1 MFFSAT
7 KHHIVFT
14 FPGILCKWIFPD
26 RSVAIE
32 NWCDATA
39 ATRTRPCSIWP
50 YASEL
55 AVRLFVLLLLLSPV
69 KCQTFCY
76 FPNDCRQFLI
86 VHWARGSTWGGSM
99 AGTQSANTFF
109 EMIYMCPFGKI
120 CLEFEWLLLKN
131 SQTRPPPIQW
141 TSDHVLALCC
151 CFRESLKLFIVFN
164 TKKCEIQRSKYHFIV
179 CNERVWGSIGLR
191 QCISMLPDVVIRV

>member
-86 VHWARGSTWGGSM
+86 VHWARGSTWGGGEYGWHAECEYIFRNDLYVPVRQNLFRIRMTSLEKQPN
-99 AGTQSANTFF
+99 TSSAHPMN
-109 EMIYMCPFGKI
+109 
-120 CLEFEWLLLKN
+120 EWSRARPLLLFQRIIK
-131 SQTRPPPIQW
+131 IIY
-141 TSDHVLALCC
+141 
-151 CFRESLKLFIVFN
+151 CF
-164 TKKCEIQRSKYHFIV
+164 
-179 CNERVWGSIGLR
+179 
-191 QCISMLPDVVIRV
+191 